1 MKRIMNVYESCKTS
15 IRITYVGFILI
26 AIGFFIQNKNVNLFY
41 TFKSAPILFIAE
53 LFLDVG
59 RLIIMN
65 LPLIFMLNIACKK
78 VNSSSPVILSL
89 VGYFTFLITTML
101 FSNQTLGSSAYA
113 SGYGINSAFNLTIG
127 TRLPLETGLIGSLL
141 VAYATRLA
149 FVFSRNRS
157 STSLLSFFNKDTA
170 GVIYNVLF
178 CFAIGIV
185 VAYGYPYLYKFIQS
199 AITFISEDL
208 MDPLRIGIYGFLDR
222 VLSILGLSNIIRN
235 PFWYTNAGGSFVNTL
250 TGQSVFGDVNI
261 WTVIKNSASTYM
273 GAGRFITP
281 YYIIN
286 MFMIPGFYIGTVLSM
301 SDRYE
306 RNHFTIVFLLACFL
320 SFVMGNPLP
329 AEMLML
335 FTSPFILITYL
346 GLVAVLFAILVKF
359 GVFLG
364 YETAV
369 TNTAV
374 AMPGSF
380 PDFIINI
387 RNIRLA
393 DTLGMIAIIGL
404 IFLIIM
410 IVVVLIYYRFIAYD
424 LVHTGKSNKLI
435 NSIIDGVGGKNNIDY
450 VGSGLFRLNIYLK
463 SLEEVNVEQ
472 IQNIGAKRITETRS
486 GITIE
491 FGTSSYIIAKRIRK
505 KIIKKES
512 KTKKIN

>member
-1 MKRIMNVYESCKTS
+1 MNIYESCKTS

-41 TFKSAPILFIAE
+41 TFKSAPVLFIAE

-59 RLIIMN
+59 SLIIMN
-65 LPLIFMLNIACKK
+65 LPLIFMLNITCKK
-78 VNSSSPVILSL
+78 VNSSSPVILCL

-101 FSNQTLGSSAYA
+101 FANQNLGSSAYA
-113 SGYGINSAFNLTIG
+113 SGYGINSAFNLSVG
-127 TRLPLETGLIGSLL
+127 TRLPLETGLICSLI
-141 VAYATRLA
+141 VAYATRFA

-157 STSLLSFFNKDTA
+157 STSLLGFFNKDTA

-178 CFAIGIV
+178 CFFAGVI
-185 VAYGYPYLYKFIQS
+185 VAYGYPFLYKFLQS

-208 MDPLRIGIYGFLDR
+208 MDPVRIGLYGLLDR
-222 VLSILGLSNIIRN
+222 TLSILGLSNIIRN
-235 PFWYTNAGGSFVNTL
+235 PFWYTNAGGSLVNNV

-261 WTVIKNSASTYM
+261 WATMRNSTSTYM

-286 MFMIPGFYIGTVLSM
+286 MFIIPGYYIGTLLSM
-301 SDRYE
+301 SDRNE
-306 RNHFTIVFLLACFL
+306 RNHFTIVFILAIIL
-320 SFVMGNPLP
+320 SIVVGNPLP
-329 AEMLML
+329 AELLML
-335 FTSPFILITYL
+335 FTSPFILATYL

-359 GVFLG
+359 NVFLG

-369 TNTAV
+369 SNTAV

-387 RNIRLA
+387 RNVRLI
-393 DTLGMIAIIGL
+393 DTLGKIALIGL
-404 IFLIIM
+404 VFLIIM
-410 IVVVLIYYRFIAYD
+410 IVVVLIYYRVVAYD

-435 NSIIDGVGGKNNIDY
+435 NNIVNGVGGRNNIEY

-463 SLEEVNVEQ
+463 NLEEVNVEEM
-472 IQNIGAKRITETRS
+472 QNIGAKRVTETRT
-486 GITIE
+486 GIAIE
-491 FGTSSYIIAKRIRK
+491 FGTSSYIIARRIRK
-505 KIIKKES
+505 KIANKITT
-512 KTKKIN
+512 TK